1 MRSHELLD
9 PSHPGIGPALA
20 EFTRRIAVDL
30 SIELPELPSF
40 PEVVVRVRDALSKD
54 DVAVDDVV
62 RIVGAEPSLS
72 VRLLQLSN
80 SAALNP
86 SGKRVSTLR
95 AAIAR
100 LGFTQARS
108 ATVVFAMSQMRRA
121 EAWRGLEPQ
130 FRDIWDASARLAAT
144 SYALARHCRRAD
156 ADQAML
162 AGMLSAVGRL
172 FILVRLSTL
181 PALIA
186 DAAIYDEIQSVW
198 QARAGRA
205 LLARWDLGSEMLDAA
220 SDFDNA
226 HSPHGGRATLSDV
239 LLASRYL
246 VGVADP
252 AELPGMAFLEAPPFL
267 RLGLDAQGA
276 AAVLSASAGEI
287 ASLRAA
293 LAD

>member
-1 MRSHELLD
+1 MPAHDLRD
-9 PSHPGIGPALA
+9 PSSLAIGPALA

-30 SIELPELPSF
+30 ASELSELPSF
-40 PEVVVRVRDALSKD
+40 PDVVVRVREALSKD

-86 SGKRVSTLR
+86 SGKRVHTLR

-100 LGFTQARS
+100 MGFTKARS
-108 ATVVFAMSQMRRA
+108 ATVAFAMSQMRRA
-121 EAWRGLEPQ
+121 DAWRGLEAQ
-130 FRDIWDASARLAAT
+130 FGDIWNESARLAAT
-144 SYALARHCRRAD
+144 SYALARHCRRVD
-156 ADQAML
+156 ADQAMF
-162 AGMLSAVGRL
+162 AGMLTAVGRL
-172 FILVRLSTL
+172 FILIRVGAL

-186 DAAIYDEIQSVW
+186 DPVIYAEIQSVW

-205 LLARWDLGSEMLDAA
+205 LLARWDLGSEILDAA

-239 LLASRYL
+239 LLAARYL
-246 VGVADP
+246 AGVSDP
-252 AELPGMAFLEAPPFL
+252 SELPGMAFLEAPPFV
-267 RLGLDAQGA
+267 RLGLDADGA
-276 AAVLSASAGEI
+276 AVVLTASAGEI
-287 ASLRAA
+287 ASLRTA

>member
-1 MRSHELLD
+1 MAAPDIHAPASLA
-9 PSHPGIGPALA
+9 IGPALA

-30 SIELPELPSF
+30 AAELPELPSF
-40 PEVVVRVRDALSKD
+40 PDVVLRVRQALSRD
-54 DVAVDDVV
+54 DVTVDDIV
-62 RIVGAEPSLS
+62 RIVSAEPSLA

-86 SGKRVSTLR
+86 AGKRVSTLR

-100 LGFTQARS
+100 MGFNMARS
-108 ATVVFAMSQMRRA
+108 ASVVFAMSQMRRA

-130 FRDIWDASARLAAT
+130 FRDIWESSARLAAT
-144 SYALARHCRRAD
+144 SYALARHCRRGD

-172 FILVRLSTL
+172 FVLIRLETL
-181 PALIA
+181 PALLT
-186 DAAIYDEIQSVW
+186 DAAMYAEIQHVW
-198 QARAGRA
+198 HARAGRA
-205 LLARWDLGSEMLDAA
+205 LLTRWDLGAEVLDAA

-226 HSPHGGRATLSDV
+226 QSPHGGRATLSDI
-239 LLASRYL
+239 LLAARDL
-246 VGVADP
+246 VSVADP
-252 AELPGMAFLEAPPFL
+252 TQLAGAAFLEAPPFL
-267 RLGLDAQGA
+267 RLGLDGA
-276 AAVLSASAGEI
+276 GATAVLAASAEEI